1 MFLEPFVKD
10 RVYLNISELLQQ
22 KHITQKQLAQKVK
35 MKPSSVS
42 RVLSGKY
49 NLKLDTIKKIAKAL
63 NVSYE
68 YLTDNKNFSEKEK
81 EKENENSD
89 SETSENLK
97 KKLLYKTE
105 ENEMLKHQ
113 IEILKDTVKLLEQK
127 VKKC

>member
-1 MFLEPFVKD
+1 MKD

>member
-1 MFLEPFVKD
+1 MKD

-68 YLTDNKNFSEKEK
+68 YLTDNKNFSEKE
-81 EKENENSD
+81 NENSD

>member
-68 YLTDNKNFSEKEK
+68 YLTDNKNFSEKE
-81 EKENENSD
+81 NENSD